1 MRPFFSLTNALMTM
15 ELIVFDLDGTLLNK
29 QSKISRRTRAT
40 LKKLAKRDIAYTV
53 ATGRTLHDAR
63 IVLDDV
69 EFNLPHVYKNGV
81 MIWQP
86 ETLQYSHANLL
97 SMEEIRC
104 VLEGFIS
111 RAVTP
116 FIFTIEPEDRHGVY
130 HLPLKTQYEHKLAE
144 HFSRI
149 NGLHV
154 SPVAELPGDAD
165 ITNISA
171 LGPLGPISAVQ
182 QLVEEEAHLVAYSG
196 TALEGQALQWIDIQH
211 SDASKGNAV
220 QAIKQ
225 DLGVERVICF
235 GDSDN
240 DLSMFELAEECYAP
254 SNAKPAVKAAATATI
269 GHHDDDGIAA
279 FLDERFSL

>member
-1 MRPFFSLTNALMTM
+1 MD
-15 ELIVFDLDGTLLNK
+15 LIVFDLDGTLLDA
-29 QSKISRRTRAT
+29 SSSISPFTAET
-40 LKKLAKRDIAYTV
+40 LALLRERDIAYTV

-63 IVLDDV
+63 LVLDDV

-111 RAVTP
+111 RSVTP
-116 FIFTIEPEDRHGVY
+116 FIFTIEPKDRHGVY
-130 HLPLKTQYEHKLAE
+130 HLPLKTEYEHRLKE

-149 NGLHV
+149 DGLHV
-154 SPVAELPGDAD
+154 SPVSELPGDAD

-220 QAIKQ
+220 QAIR
-225 DLGVERVICF
+225 DELGVERVICF

-254 SNAKPAVKAAATATI
+254 SNAKAAVKAAATATI
-269 GHHDDDGIAA
+269 GHHDDDGIAI
-279 FLDERFSL
+279 FLDERYSL